1 MAKIKDIISKAV
13 KESASRNAKPSRKKI
28 YTLTGTKKTEAA
40 SALKVLGALNALEH
54 TLSSITSHARKIMFS
69 SVIPEWL
76 DDVVKGGREPNAFTV
91 TTDDAKAIVV
101 PMKKYAMIDEERAS
115 KILDLKEKQGIDID
129 IEEIK
134 HFEFNPK
141 LVHDI
146 PENKMDSLIDELK
159 KVLLKSEVLP
169 ASVKRDIRS
178 GTLSIIEERSE
189 YRYGE
194 DVLANL
200 SRLSKGNPK
209 KAQAIIEAVQ
219 PVFSIR
225 SFEMEDKEVQVEE
238 ALDVIKESL
247 SELPHEQ

>member
-13 KESASRNAKPSRKKI
+13 KESASRNAKPPRKKI
-28 YTLTGTKKTEAA
+28 YALTGAKKTEAA

-54 TLSSITSHARKIMFS
+54 TLSSITSHARKVMFS

-76 DDVVKGGREPNAFTV
+76 ADVVKGGREPNAFTV
-91 TTDDAKAIVV
+91 TTDDAKALIV
-101 PMKKYAMIDEERAS
+101 PMKKYAMIDEERAG
-115 KILDLKEKQGIDID
+115 KILELKEQGVNID
-129 IEEIK
+129 IEEIR

-141 LVHDI
+141 LIHDI
-146 PENKMDSLIDELK
+146 PGNRMDSLIEELK
-159 KVLLKSEVLP
+159 KVLLKSEIVP
-169 ASVKRDIRS
+169 TSAKKDIRS
-178 GTLSIIEERSE
+178 GTMSIIEERSE

-194 DVLANL
+194 DVLTNL
-200 SRLSKGNPK
+200 SKLSKGDPK
-209 KAQAIIEAVQ
+209 KAKAIINVVE

-247 SELPHEQ
+247 SELLIE